1 MYKTKRETNKNTPL
15 VTFQGFL
22 GAASDLKP
30 KGATSLTYG
39 VFCSHLVENDIQTEK
54 DEEQIGRGREGGGER
69 KENEAFQ
76 EGAHVKGG
84 RGSLPVYV

>member
-54 DEEQIGRGREGGGER
+54 AD
-69 KENEAFQ
+69 
-76 EGAHVKGG
+76 
-84 RGSLPVYV
+84 